1 MPEVFL
7 SAFFIFVDITK
18 NIGSQLHKKNA
29 TQKLSFRIA
38 FFITVFFLFRTIQ
51 PQFSG

>member
-18 NIGSQLHKKNA
+18 NIGSQLHKKMLLKN
-29 TQKLSFRIA
+29 S
-38 FFITVFFLFRTIQ
+38 VFE
-51 PQFSG
+51 